1 MSASPSPSDSRE
13 QVQTRKRQNSTS
25 DGNERPTQKQR
36 ANRTTFACERCR
48 AKKLRCIGGHPCSAC
63 QRAKADCDF
72 GDRGWDAQQ
81 SISITNQRLS
91 QLEKTLADLV
101 AGLSHLTHPQ
111 PSSAGA
117 SMQVSGRASS
127 NQYPQDEDIPP
138 PTPTATVFGPGHTAS
153 MTAQA
158 GNAQNVPLLRSPP
171 QSNAQAIEEPN
182 VLLNTQSEVSPPAT
196 TRELNAT
203 TVSTRGTPVNAS
215 ASEKL
220 ESRWAALQHDS
231 APFPPLMAHP
241 AVWSVEPA
249 GTSPDDA
256 TNHLSIGMTHFKAQ
270 IHLKSE
276 PIYEG
281 LVGEIAAR
289 ALFVL

>member
-1 MSASPSPSDSRE
+1 MSASPPPSGSRE
-13 QVQTRKRQNSTS
+13 QAQTRKRQNSTS

-72 GDRGWDAQQ
+72 SDRGWDAQQ

-101 AGLSHLTHPQ
+101 DNLSHLTHPQ

-117 SMQVSGRASS
+117 SMQLSVRASS
-127 NQYPQDEDIPP
+127 NQHPQDEDIPP
-138 PTPTATVFGPGHTAS
+138 PTATAFGPEHTAS
-153 MTAQA
+153 MTAQT
-158 GNAQNVPLLRSPP
+158 GNAQNVPHLRSPP
-171 QSNAQAIEEPN
+171 QSNAQAIEQPN
-182 VLLNTQSEVSPPAT
+182 VLLTTQSEVSPLAT
-196 TRELNAT
+196 TQELDAT
-203 TVSTRGTPVNAS
+203 TVSTRNTPVNAR

-220 ESRWAALQHDS
+220 ESRWAALQQDS

-289 ALFVL
+289 ALFML